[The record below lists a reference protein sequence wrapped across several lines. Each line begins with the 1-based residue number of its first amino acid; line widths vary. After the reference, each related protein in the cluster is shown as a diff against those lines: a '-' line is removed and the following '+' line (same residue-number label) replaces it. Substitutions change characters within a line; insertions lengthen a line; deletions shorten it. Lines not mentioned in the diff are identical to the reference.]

1 MTQSSLCSSG
11 DIIGQS
17 EICRSFGNFDL
28 FIGGGICL
36 FAHAIEADGTSHWR
50 YVLKI
55 HFFIESGLKMI
66 QFKIQ
71 FKTKSRIFIQQNI
84 Q

>member
-1 MTQSSLCSSG
+1 MRQSLLWSSG
-11 DIIGQS
+11 YIFGQS
-17 EICRSFGNFDL
+17 EIYRSFGNFDL

-55 HFFIESGLKMI
+55 HFLLN
-66 QFKIQ
+66 
-71 FKTKSRIFIQQNI
+71 RA
-84 Q
+84 